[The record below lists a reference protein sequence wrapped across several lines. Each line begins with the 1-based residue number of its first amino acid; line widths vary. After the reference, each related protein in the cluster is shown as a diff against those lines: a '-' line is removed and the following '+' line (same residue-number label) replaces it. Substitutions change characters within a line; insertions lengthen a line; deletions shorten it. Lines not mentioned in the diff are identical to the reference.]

1 MKILLRSSFPR
12 NRHYLS
18 CRERGTLIP
27 LTFRFVLIGRSRT
40 FDIVPG
46 VPSGTPRC
54 REEVRNLV
62 PRPLDASAGDNTG
75 KRLVSLMAPAVLLP
89 DTHQSRNSTVF
100 HRHRVGAVLARA
112 APHSAE
118 GRRLSFRSR
127 GSKIDIVTTLYRITR
142 LELE

>member
-27 LTFRFVLIGRSRT
+27 LSFRFDLIGRVGHSISSLPAPR
-40 FDIVPG
+40 DAAKR
-46 VPSGTPRC
+46 SG
-54 REEVRNLV
+54 NLV
-62 PRPLDASAGDNTG
+62 PRPLDARDNTG

-100 HRHRVGAVLARA
+100 LRPSTWCGCVGAVLARA
-112 APHSAE
+112 APHSE
-118 GRRLSFRSR
+118 GRHLSFGSR
-127 GSKIDIVTTLYRITR
+127 GSKLDIVMMSSSL
-142 LELE
+142 